1 MEVKAMNLIA
11 WYLAQKLVCSENIEG
26 VKFDVVCASAE
37 SSTDITEWMRWN
49 TMFITAVC
57 VIFLITEE
65 EHYSVA
71 VVDKSH
77 TVETWTGNAGHFF
90 SRRRFDY
97 ISTSFSNTFAI
108 CYF

>member
-26 VKFDVVCASAE
+26 VKFDVVCTSAE
-37 SSTDITEWMRWN
+37 SSTD
-49 TMFITAVC
+49 
-57 VIFLITEE
+57 ITEE